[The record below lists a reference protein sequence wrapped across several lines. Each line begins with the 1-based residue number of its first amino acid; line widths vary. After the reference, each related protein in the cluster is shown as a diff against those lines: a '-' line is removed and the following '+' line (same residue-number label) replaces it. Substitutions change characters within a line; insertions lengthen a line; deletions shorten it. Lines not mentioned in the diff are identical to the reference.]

1 MEVVLPVINPDT
13 KQLYSQS
20 ASLGL
25 IQYNYSEYFFVCPQG
40 TQIVAVRQTLQLFT
54 ITSHCAHS

>member
-25 IQYNYSEYFFVCPQG
+25 IQYNYTDKMFIIAYSN
-40 TQIVAVRQTLQLFT
+40 
-54 ITSHCAHS
+54 